1 MKSGDLVMSNEQNDS
16 DVGLVLEMDV
26 NMWGEEVV
34 PSGVRVLW
42 RSGEIEVFS
51 EDELMLISELKEQVT
66 YLRE

>member
-1 MKSGDLVMSNEQNDS
+1 MKVGDLVMSNEQNDF
-16 DVGLVLEMDV
+16 DVGLVLEMTI
-26 NMWGEEVV
+26 NMWGEEAV

-42 RSGEIEVFS
+42 RSGEIEVSS